1 MDSSQ
6 SKDSQH
12 IPSPD
17 AKQKQKKKKRK
28 SGHDHDT
35 PKTVKK
41 PKPKTV
47 KKPDVSRGDISS
59 KKVYKSAVSG
69 TSRSY

>member
-1 MDSSQ
+1 M
-6 SKDSQH
+6 
-12 IPSPD
+12 PSPD
-17 AKQKQKKKKRK
+17 AKQKQKRNIRK

-69 TSRSY
+69 TSRSYLAIHLLSET